1 MTQGRC
7 VKASVVFTRLGVFKA
22 ATTCK
27 VLHGVRKRCTL
38 SGWALCMAV
47 QLKGS
52 GLCWMGG
59 QGELMVFPSLC

>member
-1 MTQGRC
+1 M
-7 VKASVVFTRLGVFKA
+7 KASVVFTRLGVFKA

-52 GLCWMGG
+52 GLCWM
-59 QGELMVFPSLC
+59 EARVS